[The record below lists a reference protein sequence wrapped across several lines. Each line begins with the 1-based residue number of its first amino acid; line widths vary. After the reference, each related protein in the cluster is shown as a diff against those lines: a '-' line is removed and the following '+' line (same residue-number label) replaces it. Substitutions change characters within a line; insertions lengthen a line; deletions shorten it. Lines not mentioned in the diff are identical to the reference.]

1 MMYGSWDI
9 KCKVK
14 SLMSFCH
21 FLPFDPPNNPQNQNF
36 EEIKKTPGD
45 IILHLCTTND
55 DHMMYGSGDMGT
67 FKNAVH
73 NADISKS
80 FYFIKY

>member
-1 MMYGSWDI
+1 MICGSWDI

-14 SLMSFCH
+14 SLISFCH
-21 FLPFDPPNNPQNQNF
+21 FLPFDPPNLQNQNF

-45 IILHLCTTND
+45 IILHPCTTND
-55 DHMMYGSGDMGT
+55 DHMMHGSGDMGT